1 MVHLPPS
8 LLRGVAVSAIAA
20 SLVLAHAAFASTT
33 GRPSLR
39 DRSTE
44 TFPSQRG
51 ELALNGAF
59 SLADNCYLEREVE
72 TASDG
77 RRIIRLVEE
86 CD

>member
-1 MVHLPPS
+1 MVRLPPS

-20 SLVLAHAAFASTT
+20 SLVLAHAAFASTA

-44 TFPSQRG
+44 VLSSQRS
-51 ELALNGAF
+51 ESALNAAL